1 MSTHE
6 LDRATVSLDDTVTD
20 TVPPRTARPAT
31 TADPEAPSAG
41 TALARVLI
49 GAVSLLALLV
59 GVLAIPLGA
68 DGLRWVA
75 LLVFVVLG
83 VGSAPWQLD
92 ATMRLPVRLGFTVV
106 TAVCVGVLLS
116 VAMLDW
122 RAWHPALVA
131 SVVAA
136 LCVPLH
142 ARGIWQGA
150 TDLGRRPT
158 AGPRWSRARWG
169 SALESSSAAEAPATT
184 WQRWASPVVAAVG
197 ALLCLLAA
205 LTHRHLAPRY
215 LGFLPEIGPL
225 WYVGLVLLL
234 VAFALSVLGR
244 ARQLAVPTSL
254 TLLVLTV
261 TPAIVYDSPRAQS
274 TYKHVELVEQI
285 RGSGTLSS
293 AVAAYNAWPG
303 LFSSMAWLA
312 DVLGTH
318 SVLDMAIVW
327 PPVIAVLRLVV
338 LRFFFGQLLG
348 RPWQAWVAVTLT
360 VLADSIGADYFS
372 PQSLGYVLGIGVF
385 GVALMTGR
393 TLPRLALLL
402 LGGCTLAVTHQL
414 SPFVVGG
421 VLVVLVVFR
430 QVRPWWT
437 PLLVIVPAGGWAL
450 LHQSSVSNFLS
461 ARLFGRLSNFR
472 PPTTVG
478 SVGLDR
484 LPIVAGATAALL
496 VGIGVLG
503 LLALVALIRDRR
515 DLRAW
520 AMAVSPAV
528 ALGLTVVNPYGNEA
542 IFRSVLF
549 GLPWLAALAARLFDP
564 ARQVLAR
571 VLVVATTVALTAAF
585 LVSSFG
591 LDAFN
596 QTRLGDVAALDYAQ
610 SHNPGTYYMLYLG
623 AGTMPTSTARG
634 HLDLGRTQVEVP
646 LRQEADLDAGQQV
659 ADITQNYLRYVPPG
673 AQSQISL
680 YALWSPASA
689 EYGRAYG
696 IQTVDQFT
704 ALRDAMID
712 SGYWTVT
719 LQQDGSYLFELDPAQ
734 YLASVPR

>member
-1 MSTHE
+1 MSP
-6 LDRATVSLDDTVTD
+6 DDTVTD
-20 TVPPRTARPAT
+20 QTPPGVPSRAT

-49 GAVSLLALLV
+49 GAVSLLALLL
-59 GVLAIPLGA
+59 GILAMPIGA
-68 DGLRWVA
+68 DNLRWVA
-75 LLVFVVLG
+75 LLVFAVLG

-106 TAVCVGVLLS
+106 TAACVGVLLS

-131 SVVAA
+131 WVLAA

-150 TDLGRRPT
+150 ADLGRLPGTT
-158 AGPRWSRARWG
+158 AGSRWSRARWG
-169 SALESSSAAEAPATT
+169 SAAESASADDAPTT
-184 WQRWASPVVAAVG
+184 WQRWAPPAVAAAG
-197 ALLCLLAA
+197 ALLCLVAA

-225 WYVGLVLLL
+225 WYLGLALLL
-234 VAFALSVLGR
+234 LAFTLSAVGR

-261 TPAIVYDSPRAQS
+261 TPAVVYDSPRAQS

-285 RGSGTLSS
+285 RGSGVLSS
-293 AVAAYNAWPG
+293 AVDAYNAWPG

-312 DVLGTH
+312 DVLGTN
-318 SVLDMAIVW
+318 SVLNMAIVW

-338 LRFFFGQLLG
+338 LRFFFGQLL
-348 RPWQAWVAVTLT
+348 RSPWQAWVAVTLT

-385 GVALMTGR
+385 GVALMAGR

-402 LGGCTLAVTHQL
+402 LGGCALAVTHQL

-437 PLLVIVPAGGWAL
+437 PLLVIIPAGGWAL

-528 ALGLTVVNPYGNEA
+528 ALALTVVNPYGNEA

-564 ARQVLAR
+564 ARRMLAR
-571 VLVVATTVALTAAF
+571 LLVVATTLTLTVAF

-610 SHNPGTYYMLYLG
+610 SHNPGSYYMLYLG
-623 AGTMPTSTARG
+623 SGTMPTSTARG

-646 LRQEADLDAGQQV
+646 LRQEADLDAAQQV

-704 ALRDAMID
+704 ALRDAMIE

-719 LQQDGSYLFELDPAQ
+719 LQQDGSYLFVLDPAR